1 MKNYIA
7 LFLLAAT
14 AACTPKTETPPP
26 PPFDPISVQPAI
38 EQLNA
43 STSKGIQDKNAAL
56 IAAHYDK
63 AARLCPDNDTYVNG
77 QTAIENWW
85 KQSVTMLNDIT
96 FTTISLEG
104 TREVLYETGMATTTI
119 NMNDSVWVLNDKF
132 VHVWRM
138 QPDSSYKLVVDVW
151 NGIGKQ

>member
-1 MKNYIA
+1 MKYLIYF
-7 LFLLAAT
+7 FLPFT
-14 AACTPKTETPPP
+14 FVACTAPTEAPPP
-26 PPFDPISVQPAI
+26 PPFDPVSVQPVI

-43 STSKGIQDKNAAL
+43 STSKGIQDKNATL

-85 KQSVTMLNDIT
+85 KESVPMLNDIT

-119 NMNDSVWVLNDKF
+119 NMNDSVWVQNDKF

-151 NGIGKQ
+151 NGIGK

>member
-1 MKNYIA
+1 MKYLLYI
-7 LFLLAAT
+7 LLPAIFT
-14 AACTPKTETPPP
+14 SCTPKTETPPP
-26 PPFDPISVQPAI
+26 PPFDPVSVQPVI

-43 STSKGIQDKNAAL
+43 STTKGIQDKNAAL

-85 KQSVTMLNDIT
+85 KESVAMLNNIT

-119 NMNDSVWVLNDKF
+119 NMNDSVWVQNDKF

-138 QPDSSYKLVVDVW
+138 QPDSGYKLVVDVW
-151 NGIGKQ
+151 NGIGK